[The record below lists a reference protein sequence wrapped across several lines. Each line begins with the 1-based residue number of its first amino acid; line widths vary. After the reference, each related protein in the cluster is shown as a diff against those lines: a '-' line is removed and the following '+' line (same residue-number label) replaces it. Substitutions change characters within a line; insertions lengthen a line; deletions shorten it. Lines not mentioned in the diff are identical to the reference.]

1 MQKNVKIGCFE
12 HLWLHHIHV
21 SVQAYTIGKSLFDP
35 KKKFFFFT
43 KTEFS
48 SPADMWVV
56 VGSKFAKNFHF
67 FFLTQKKF
75 FRQGN
80 GKND

>member
-1 MQKNVKIGCFE
+1 MQKNAKIGCFE

-21 SVQAYTIGKSLFDP
+21 SVQAYAIGKALFDP
-35 KKKFFFFT
+35 KKKFFFSKKPSFRHL
-43 KTEFS
+43 
-48 SPADMWVV
+48 WVV
-56 VGSKFAKNFHF
+56 VGSKFVKNFHF
-67 FFLTQKKF
+67 FFLTQKIF

>member
-21 SVQAYTIGKSLFDP
+21 SVQAYAIGKALFDT
-35 KKKFFFFT
+35 KKKFFFLRKPSFRHL
-43 KTEFS
+43 
-48 SPADMWVV
+48 WVV
-56 VGSKFAKNFHF
+56 EGSKFVKNLHF
-67 FFLTQKKF
+67 FFLTQKIF

>member
-1 MQKNVKIGCFE
+1 MQKNAKIGCFE

-21 SVQAYTIGKSLFDP
+21 SVQAYAIGKALFDP
-35 KKKFFFFT
+35 KKKIFFFT

-48 SPADMWVV
+48 SP
-56 VGSKFAKNFHF
+56 VGGRRIEICEKFSL
-67 FFLTQKKF
+67 FFLTQKIF